1 MDQTDTTEQGTTLS
15 LEEKTRGTR
24 EDKRVKGNET
34 ETTRNTAGNKS
45 EMVRQWE

>member
-24 EDKRVKGNET
+24 EYKRVKGN